1 MLLLNY
7 VKLDVPGSGLSHS
20 IILSTYYI
28 LQICWMQSFGTV
40 CIMVTG
46 SFVSLNRKVIEVLLI
61 SGLAYT
67 GPWVKVETK
76 DLSWSLGSWKSSKE
90 GGSRK
95 RPAGERPPPPTC
107 GGEALRSC
115 AKLFFGQWMGCG
127 KAGEKSFVKGIC
139 VASSQDECGTPECL
153 TFRLVSF

>member
-40 CIMVTG
+40 CVMVTG

-95 RPAGERPPPPTC
+95 RPAGERPPPLPVE
-107 GGEALRSC
+107 GKRWGVVQNYFLASGWDVARQEKRALWRV
-115 AKLFFGQWMGCG
+115 
-127 KAGEKSFVKGIC
+127 FVWLAARMN
-139 VASSQDECGTPECL
+139 VAL
-153 TFRLVSF
+153 LNVSLSGW